1 MDILTHMFLYTCE
14 CFYESRI
21 WFLEAKILGQRYKHF
36 KFTRHCQIDAASLVM
51 AQFVDFLKVEYVTGY
66 TQESVSLT
74 AVRLETSLHVRT
86 NPAEDRGIN
95 YRSENDRRHQLS
107 EFQERWSL
115 NDMNIYEI
123 VCLASIC
130 LLETAL
136 PFGTDL
142 FNYWILVGSACASIA
157 SLSED
162 QQIYSS

>member
-1 MDILTHMFLYTCE
+1 
-14 CFYESRI
+14 
-21 WFLEAKILGQRYKHF
+21 
-36 KFTRHCQIDAASLVM
+36 M
-51 AQFVDFLKVEYVTGY
+51 AVHLGY

-74 AVRLETSLHVRT
+74 AARLETSLHVRT

-95 YRSENDRRHQLS
+95 YRSGKDRRHQLS

-136 PFGTDL
+136 PFGRDLFQL
-142 FNYWILVGSACASIA
+142 FNYWILVGSACATIA
-157 SLSED
+157 SLGED
-162 QQIYSS
+162 QQI